1 MSAIT
6 EKDVMERHDDNRD
19 DEEQA
24 FLADPQAEHKAY
36 PQKTVSTGLSRKFW
50 FFAALNTLSTV
61 GIVSAYEMR
70 IHVLCELAN
79 HRLGLCQQAIIRP

>member
-6 EKDVMERHDDNRD
+6 EKDAMERRDDNRD
-19 DEEQA
+19 DEEQQA

-36 PQKTVSTGLSRKFW
+36 PQKTASTGLSRKFW

-61 GIVSAYEMR
+61 GIVSAFDMR
-70 IHVLCELAN
+70 ILCELAN
-79 HRLGLCQQAIIRP
+79 RRLGLRQQAIVRP